1 MMTITEAVLLAALP
15 ATFVLG
21 ALLGAIRTA
30 RVMRTLHAHDVA
42 NCNDCM
48 DLDAIAWGEGWG
60 EGFDAGYSPH
70 RASLKVDE
78 SPVAPV

>member
-1 MMTITEAVLLAALP
+1 MMTITEAVLLP
-15 ATFVLG
+15 VTFVIG

-48 DLDAIAWGEGWG
+48 DID
-60 EGFDAGYSPH
+60 
-70 RASLKVDE
+70 DE